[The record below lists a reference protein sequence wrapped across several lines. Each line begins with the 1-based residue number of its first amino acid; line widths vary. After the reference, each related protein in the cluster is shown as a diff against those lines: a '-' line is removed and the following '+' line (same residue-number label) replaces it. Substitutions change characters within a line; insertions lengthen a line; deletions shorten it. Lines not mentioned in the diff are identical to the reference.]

1 MPPASAESPTPSWWA
16 RIRDRDHTQGNLLVS
31 VAVLSLPQ
39 VAMTGLGFGVFQ
51 LIDLRFLSQLGEA
64 QVAAAGATNQT
75 LRQILMLF
83 LLGVGVTAQMRIA
96 RYVGAGDGDAADH
109 VAGQCFVLGAV
120 IALAALV
127 AGGLFPEACVA
138 LVTKD
143 PDVAREAVPY
153 FQILFLA
160 AGATIAMQLFASVL
174 QGAGDATTPM
184 LVSLLV
190 LPVSILAEWVLAFGH
205 FGVPALGIR
214 GIALGAA
221 LGTGTGAAIAAW
233 TLLAGRARVH
243 LRARHF
249 EPDWPV
255 LQSLLAT
262 AWQPAMHMVARTF
275 MVIFFMALAGR
286 LGGEVQAAY
295 TIGLRIEMLAI
306 MVAFPI
312 SNACATLVGQ
322 SLGAGNPRRA
332 WRAIFASVG
341 VTMALLWPA
350 ALLLYFQ
357 RASFVSF
364 FASDPAVAAI
374 ATEYLGYS
382 SIVLLFYSVYFVA
395 FRSLQA
401 AGDMRTPMLIS
412 IGVVL
417 CVGLPLA
424 YGLAVAVEWGATG
437 MWIAN
442 LVNVGVNCML
452 MVSWLARGHW
462 AKPAA
467 ARV

>member
-1 MPPASAESPTPSWWA
+1 MPPASAESRPLSWWA
-16 RIRDRDHTQGNLLVS
+16 RVRDRDHTQGNLLVS
-31 VAVLSLPQ
+31 VAVL
-39 VAMTGLGFGVFQ
+39 
-51 LIDLRFLSQLGEA
+51 RFLSLLGEA

-83 LLGVGVTAQMRIA
+83 LLGLGVSAQMRIA
-96 RYVGAGDGDAADH
+96 RYVGAAEADAADH
-109 VAGQCFVLGAV
+109 AAGQCFVLGAG
-120 IALAALV
+120 IALLAFV
-127 AGGLFPEACVA
+127 TGGLFPELCIA

-143 PDVAREAVPY
+143 PDVARQAVPY
-153 FQILFLA
+153 LQILFLA

-205 FGVPALGIR
+205 LGVPALGIR

-221 LGTGTGAAIAAW
+221 IGTGTGAAVAAW

-243 LRARHF
+243 LHARHF
-249 EPDWPV
+249 RPDWPV
-255 LQSLLAT
+255 LRSLLAT
-262 AWQPAMHMVARTF
+262 AWQPALHMVARTF
-275 MVIFFMALAGR
+275 MVFFFMALAGR

-322 SLGAGNPRRA
+322 SLGAGDPERA
-332 WRAIFASVG
+332 WRAIFASAG
-341 VTMALLWPA
+341 VTMLLLWPA
-350 ALLLYFQ
+350 ALLLYWK
-357 RASFVSF
+357 RATFVSF

-382 SIVLLFYSVYFVA
+382 SVVLLFYSVYFVA

-401 AGDMRTPMLIS
+401 AGDMRAPMLIS

-417 CVGLPLA
+417 CVGGPLA
-424 YGLAVAVEWGATG
+424 YGLAVVGDWGATG

-442 LVNVGVNCML
+442 LVNGGVNCSL
-452 MVSWLARGHW
+452 MVLWLARGHW
-462 AKPAA
+462 ARTPSAP
-467 ARV
+467 RV